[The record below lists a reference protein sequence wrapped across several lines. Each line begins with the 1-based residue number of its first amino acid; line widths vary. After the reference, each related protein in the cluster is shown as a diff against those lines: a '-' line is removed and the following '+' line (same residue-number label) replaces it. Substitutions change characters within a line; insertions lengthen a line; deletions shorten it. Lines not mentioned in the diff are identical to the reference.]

1 MKESFRVLKQELIIS
16 EYELYK
22 MNSYET
28 DSYINRKL
36 YVAGYR
42 PHMRLEVVHRKHAHI
57 IKFKWERERKGMN
70 IYLASPFF
78 NDTEIERV
86 KKMAEILRAKGHD
99 VFVPMEHQNKHLE
112 FGSYAWRKATWQ
124 SDVDAIDK
132 SDAIYAIV
140 SEGNYSD
147 DGTAWEIGYA
157 YAKEKPIVVFNEDG
171 EEPVNLMISDSLT
184 TYLTTWDA
192 VIALKDDF
200 YFDLPKIEYT
210 GKVV

>member
-1 MKESFRVLKQELIIS
+1 MKKCFKVPSIEIDMHKAVHLSPLQYERFVNR
-16 EYELYK
+16 ELYK
-22 MNSYET
+22 
-28 DSYINRKL
+28 
-36 YVAGYR
+36 AGYR
-42 PHMRLEVVHRKHAHI
+42 PHMKIWFERSLKTQQVI
-57 IKFKWERERKGMN
+57 YKWEEDKGMN

-78 NDTEIERV
+78 NETEVERV
-86 KKMAEILRAKGHD
+86 KKMAEILRAKGHE

-157 YAKEKPIVVFNEDG
+157 YAQKKPIVVFNEDG